1 MLTTRIGDAA
11 RYDYLAE
18 KFQKAFR
25 FLEETDFSGMKA

>member
-25 FLEETDFSGMKA
+25 FLKRQIFPA